1 MMLGGQPMVQGLA
14 RLRVPELLEK
24 TGWSISE
31 LMRRSGLS
39 YPTVFRLAK
48 GKGGP
53 VSLDTAIAIAEAF
66 GVPLEEV
73 IEEKTSG

>member
-1 MMLGGQPMVQGLA
+1 MVQGTA
-14 RLRVPELLEK
+14 RLRVPQLLER

-39 YPTVFRLAK
+39 YPTVLRLAK
-48 GKGGP
+48 GETGP
-53 VSLDTAIAIAEAF
+53 VSLGTALAIAKAF

-73 IEEKTSG
+73 IEKDSSG